1 MREPVEHDCSTLC
14 EPAPGRPAADC
25 DTWDVAVRA
34 PIRKAAPWSQAYACS
49 NMNVCL
55 GLGMWKEKSDAWPRC
70 EVSEG
75 VSDEDAS
82 DVDKGDFYA
91 EKGASKSGCGCTLGI
106 GDWGG

>member
-1 MREPVEHDCSTLC
+1 
-14 EPAPGRPAADC
+14 
-25 DTWDVAVRA
+25 
-34 PIRKAAPWSQAYACS
+34 
-49 NMNVCL
+49 MNACL
-55 GLGMWKEKSDAWPRC
+55 GLGMWKEMSDAWPRC

-82 DVDKGDFYA
+82 DVNKGDFYA